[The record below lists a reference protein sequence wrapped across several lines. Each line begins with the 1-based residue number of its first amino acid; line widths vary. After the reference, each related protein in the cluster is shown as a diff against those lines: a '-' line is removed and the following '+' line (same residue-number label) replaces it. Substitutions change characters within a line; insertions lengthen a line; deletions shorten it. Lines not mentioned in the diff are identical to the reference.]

1 MPPRPSTTALD
12 APPVEPWST
21 FDARFSRSW
30 KQGQH
35 CLFVGPAGSGK
46 TVAARTFAAER
57 KFVVVLGTKMR
68 DEEMDA
74 YLAEG
79 YTRIEEWPPPRKAT
93 KPMTDGSIRV
103 VLWPK
108 IKTRADLRRH
118 RPVFAKCLDSVLVD
132 GGWTVVADEGLWL
145 SDKAGLG
152 LGDHLS
158 AIAYTG
164 RSSGVT
170 LMMVV
175 QRPSGVPRNTWSNVS
190 HAFLWHH
197 GVTGDTRELASLGT
211 APPKAV
217 AAAVQSLQGHD
228 FLYLP
233 CRAGTG
239 WAVSCVDLAAVG
251 R

>member
-1 MPPRPSTTALD
+1 MALRARD
-12 APPVEPWST
+12 RLAVPPVEPWPT
-21 FDARFSRSW
+21 FQARFVRAW

-46 TVAARTFAAER
+46 TVAARVLAEHR
-57 KFVVVLGTKMR
+57 RFVVVLGTKMR
-68 DEEMDA
+68 DPEMDA
-74 YLAEG
+74 YLSMG
-79 YTRIEEWPPPRKAT
+79 YTRVEEWPPPNKAL
-93 KPMTDGSIRV
+93 KPANDGSIRI

-108 IKTRADLRRH
+108 IKTREDLRRF

-145 SDKAGLG
+145 SDRQGLH

-175 QRPSGVPRNTWSNVS
+175 QRPSGVPRNTWSNVT

-197 GVTGDTRELASLGT
+197 GVVEDTRQLASLGVEE
-211 APPKAV
+211 PKAV
-217 AAAVQSLQGHD
+217 ALAVQQVRGHD

-233 CRAGTG
+233 CRADGQ
-239 WAVSCVDLAAVG
+239 WAVSRVDLGAT